1 MCEIA
6 VIIAILATVRGQ
18 DDAESR
24 IFGRIT
30 SMRTPRR
37 ATPPGTATASS
48 SPGTRLQQL
57 RTRRGW
63 TQDELAS
70 RAEVSKSFLS
80 ELENDHALPGGE
92 LLLRL
97 ADVLGTTTDYLLRG
111 AVMEHEAIAAPVEIP
126 SELASLAQE
135 LNLSF
140 QATTA
145 LLDARRL
152 VVGRRGKQDIKD
164 WGHAEWKQLY
174 ERLREYLR

>member
-1 MCEIA
+1 MRNHRSP
-6 VIIAILATVRGQ
+6 VP
-18 DDAESR
+18 SNSMK
-24 IFGRIT
+24 T
-30 SMRTPRR
+30 SRR
-37 ATPPGTATASS
+37 ATPPGAGTAVSTA
-48 SPGTRLQQL
+48 GARLQQL

-70 RAEVSKSFLS
+70 RADVSKSFLS

-97 ADVLGTTTDYLLRG
+97 ADVLGTTTDFLLRG
-111 AVMEHEAIAAPVEIP
+111 AVMEHEAIAAPLEIP
-126 SELASLAQE
+126 PELAALARE

-152 VVGRRGKQDIKD
+152 VVGRRGKHDVN
-164 WGHAEWKQLY
+164 WGYAEWKQLY